1 MIKHQIARRIEQWL
15 PAAALTLLT
24 LALVGCEGGGGGN
37 PWDDYDFGANDRNV
51 CVALGNSI
59 TAGNGLNNYAEC
71 YVPKLAGMAQK
82 TIINK
87 AIPGSETSTGVD
99 LVHPVL
105 DNYRPGFLLIL
116 YGVNDLIMGYDE
128 TAALNNLRTMIRAAK
143 DNKTV
148 PIIATLTP
156 VTGGYIGLVNSIE
169 RLNAGIRQMAAE
181 ENVYVADL
189 EEAMN
194 WDPAYLQADG
204 LHPNAA
210 GNDVMAATFYDV
222 LQ

>member
-1 MIKHQIARRIEQWL
+1 MIKHQIACRLKQWL
-15 PAAALTLLT
+15 PATALILLT
-24 LALVGCEGGGGGN
+24 LSLVGCEGGGGGN
-37 PWDDYDFGANDRNV
+37 PWDDHDFGANDRNV
-51 CVALGNSI
+51 CVALGDSI
-59 TAGNGLNNYAEC
+59 TTGCGLDNYAEC
-71 YVPKLAGMAQK
+71 YIPKLAGMAQK

-87 AIPGSETSTGVD
+87 AIAGSETSTGVD

-128 TAALNNLRTMIRAAK
+128 TAALNNLRTMIQAAK

-156 VTGGYIGLVNSIE
+156 VTGGYIGLVSGIE
-169 RLNAGIRQMAAE
+169 RLNAGIRQIAAE
-181 ENVYVADL
+181 ENVSVVDL
-189 EEAMN
+189 DEAMN
-194 WDPAYLQADG
+194 WDPAYLQTDG
-204 LHPNAA
+204 LHPNPA
-210 GNDVMAATFYDV
+210 GHDVMAATFYDV